1 MKFNKFNVVTLFMC
15 AIALCIVAGA
25 FGSASADITVTK
37 LYVWTPLR
45 APGAAAGGAA
55 MKSAI
60 CRIDWDDSYPSGGEI
75 CTPSDFDMVHIAAI
89 IKIYDD
95 ELYSYNFSR
104 ENQRLMVLE
113 FEYSSGT
120 DGNMIEMGAQ
130 SNLATLSTTVLAIG
144 SP

>member
-1 MKFNKFNVVTLFMC
+1 MKLNKFNVVTLLVF
-15 AIALCIVAGA
+15 AIVLFIVAGA
-25 FGSASADITVTK
+25 LGSAVADVTVTK

-55 MKSAI
+55 MKSSI
-60 CRIDWDDSYPSGGEI
+60 CRIDWDDSYPTGGESL
-75 CTPSDFDMVHIAAI
+75 TPSDFDMVHIAAV

-120 DGNMIEMGAQ
+120 DGNMIEMGNTD
-130 SNLATLSTTVLAIG
+130 NLSTLSTTVLAIG